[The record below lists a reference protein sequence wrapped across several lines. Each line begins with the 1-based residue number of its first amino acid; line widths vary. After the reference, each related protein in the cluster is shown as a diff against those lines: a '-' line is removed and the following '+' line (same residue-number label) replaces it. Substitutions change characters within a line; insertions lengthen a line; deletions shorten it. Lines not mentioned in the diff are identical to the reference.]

1 MDTNGMCG
9 QLEGMTITAVRR
21 LLTRFERAADKNQ
34 DQRSKWPDDPTKY
47 VPTLNISGAT
57 HSIAQI
63 Y

>member
-1 MDTNGMCG
+1 MDTNDMYE

-34 DQRSKWPDDPTKY
+34 DQRSKWPDDPTKC
-47 VPTLNISGAT
+47 VPTLNHPVAA
-57 HSIAQI
+57 HSVAQI